1 LKNGLYLFTYLVLKR
16 LNQTP
21 KYGVNDKIFSVLILI
36 SVHLITICLNFIMP
50 NFCCVPRCRSCRDS
64 LKYGQDPIQKFDFP
78 TDDTLRRAWVQA
90 IRSVDKNCILRKD
103 SSVCLAHFSPSDLS
117 TDQDDQPP
125 GKCIYRL
132 QPGAVPS
139 MFSGISYL

>member
-1 LKNGLYLFTYLVLKR
+1 MANV
-16 LNQTP
+16 
-21 KYGVNDKIFSVLILI
+21 
-36 SVHLITICLNFIMP
+36 
-50 NFCCVPRCRSCRDS
+50 CCVPRCRSWREP

-90 IRSVDKNCILRKD
+90 IRSVDKKCILRKD
-103 SSVCLAHFSPSDLS
+103 SSVCLAHFSPSDLLS
-117 TDQDDQPP
+117 TDHDDQPH

-139 MFSGISYL
+139 MFSGISYYLICTQLFVIIS